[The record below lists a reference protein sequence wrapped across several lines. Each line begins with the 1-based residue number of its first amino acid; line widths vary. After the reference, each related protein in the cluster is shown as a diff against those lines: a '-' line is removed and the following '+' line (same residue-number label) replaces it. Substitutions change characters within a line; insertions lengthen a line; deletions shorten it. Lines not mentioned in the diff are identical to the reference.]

1 MNVSG
6 IFAGMNISET
16 GMRAEKRRMEIISNN
31 LANMNTTRT
40 EEGGPYK
47 RQDVVLKAGKGL
59 SGVQVVG
66 LTQSDNYRLVYDPEH
81 PDADENGYVHYPD
94 INLVEEWTKMITAS
108 RSYEANVAAFNLQK
122 QNMMRTLD
130 ILR

>member
-1 MNVSG
+1 MNVSR
-6 IFAGMNISET
+6 IFSGMNISES
-16 GMRAEKRRMEIISNN
+16 GMRAEKRRMEVISNN

-40 EEGGPYK
+40 EQGGPYK
-47 RQDVVLKAGKGL
+47 KQEVVLQSNKGL
-59 SGVQVVG
+59 SGVRVVG
-66 LTQSDNYRLVYDPEH
+66 LVERDSYRLVYDPGH
-81 PDADENGYVHYPD
+81 PDADTDGYVRYPD

-122 QNMMRTLD
+122 QDMMRTLD